1 MYVDYQGSLMGHK
14 WVPHIWRTLH
24 TFNGTKHN
32 NLLVFRI
39 PRSINATHMS
49 ASYMEN
55 ITLLQWDKNNKF
67 LYGEFHVPSMG
78 HKWVYRVRR
87 ISRPFNGTHSSA
99 SFMEKATLLE
109 WDKIGCIV
117 YGECYAPSIRH
128 KRAPRFCVWRMSCA
142 FNGTQMSTSCIEHIT
157 LLQ

>member
-1 MYVDYQGSLMGHK
+1 MGHK

-39 PRSINATHMS
+39 PRSINKTHMS

-55 ITLLQWDKNNKF
+55 ITLLQWDKNNNF

-117 YGECYAPSIRH
+117 YGEWSASFLCLENVMRIQWDANEYLVYRTYHSPSIGQTPVGFIWWMQR
-128 KRAPRFCVWRMSCA
+128 SC
-142 FNGTQMSTSCIEHIT
+142 N
-157 LLQ
+157 